1 MVILLSTPKKEK
13 RMRTVRL
20 FSILVVSGVLAISC
34 NQNEKSNDAQNNSE
48 GLIAQA
54 SIPVEEKIP
63 TIQEIIAS
71 DIGFTELKKLVQSS
85 EFEEIFNQKGPYTI
99 FAPLNGAFNKLPKG
113 SLENILKPENK
124 DQLSAIMNC
133 HIIPRVINEADMQKA
148 IEEGKGSITLETI
161 NGTNLIAS
169 LKRGKIYLIDKNGN
183 AGRLMTTDIEAT
195 NGIVHTIES
204 VMLPKDKK

>member
-1 MVILLSTPKKEK
+1 
-13 RMRTVRL
+13 MRTVRL